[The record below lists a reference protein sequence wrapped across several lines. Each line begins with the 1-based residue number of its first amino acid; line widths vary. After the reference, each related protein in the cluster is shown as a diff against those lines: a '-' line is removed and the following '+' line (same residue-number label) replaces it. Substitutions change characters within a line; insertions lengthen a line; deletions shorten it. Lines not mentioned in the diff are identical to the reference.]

1 MSDWKERLLQER
13 KELDD
18 KLVKFRYFLKTDEF
32 MNLDYR
38 DKVLLRKQNHAMTEY
53 LDILAQRI
61 ANAK

>member
-1 MSDWKERLLQER
+1 MSDWKECLLQER

-53 LDILAQRI
+53 LDILVQRI

>member
-32 MNLDYR
+32 MELEYK

-53 LDILAQRI
+53 LDILVQRI

>member
-32 MNLDYR
+32 MKLEYK
-38 DKVLLRKQNHAMTEY
+38 DKVLLRKQNQAMTEY
-53 LDILAQRI
+53 LDILVQRI